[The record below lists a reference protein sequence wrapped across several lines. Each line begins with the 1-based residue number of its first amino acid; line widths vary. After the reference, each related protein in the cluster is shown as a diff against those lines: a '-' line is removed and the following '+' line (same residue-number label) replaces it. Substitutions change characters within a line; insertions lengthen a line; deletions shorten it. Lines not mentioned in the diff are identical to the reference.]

1 MGQSGQERSEQLID
15 QLSQQINR
23 WRLSLPAALV
33 LQVTRPLSFV
43 ASQALLLCEP
53 LLSFFD
59 DIPRIANYAELLSD
73 RANIDR
79 LVAHLEKDSRSQGH
93 GGEEKD

>member
-1 MGQSGQERSEQLID
+1 MGRSGQERSEQLID

-23 WRLSLPAALV
+23 WRLNLPAALF

-43 ASQALLLCEP
+43 ASQALLLCQP
-53 LLSFFD
+53 SLSFFD
-59 DIPRIANYAELLSD
+59 DTPWIANYAELLSE

-79 LVAHLEKDSRSQGH
+79 LVARLEEDSRSQGTC
-93 GGEEKD
+93 GEETD

>member
-1 MGQSGQERSEQLID
+1 MGRAGQDGSEQLID

-23 WRLSLPAALV
+23 WRLNLPAVVV

-43 ASQALLLCEP
+43 ASQALLLCQP
-53 LLSFFD
+53 LLSFFED
-59 DIPRIANYAELLSD
+59 SPQVANYAELLSD

-79 LVAHLEKDSRSQGH
+79 LVARLEEHSRSPGN

>member
-1 MGQSGQERSEQLID
+1 MGRSGQARSEQLID
-15 QLSQQINR
+15 ELSEQINR
-23 WRLSLPAALV
+23 WRLNLPAVVV
-33 LQVTRPLSFV
+33 LQVTRPLSLV

-53 LLSFFD
+53 LFGFFD
-59 DIPRIANYAELLSD
+59 DTSLIANYAELLSD

-79 LVAHLEKDSRSQGH
+79 LVARLEEGGRSQGH

>member
-15 QLSQQINR
+15 QLSQQINH
-23 WRLSLPAALV
+23 WRLSLPAV
-33 LQVTRPLSFV
+33 LILQITRPLSFV

-59 DIPRIANYAELLSD
+59 GTTRIANYAELLSD
-73 RANIDR
+73 RTNIDR
-79 LVAHLEKDSRSQGH
+79 LVARLEEGGRSQGTS
-93 GGEEKD
+93 GEERG

>member
-1 MGQSGQERSEQLID
+1 MGRSGQERSEQLID

-23 WRLSLPAALV
+23 WRLNLPAVLV
-33 LQVTRPLSFV
+33 LQVTRPLSLV
-43 ASQALLLCEP
+43 AGQALLLCQP

-59 DIPRIANYAELLSD
+59 DTSWIANYAELLSD

-79 LVAHLEKDSRSQGH
+79 LVARLEEHSRSPGN